1 MIATCKGGH
10 LGRSGA
16 APQAEAA
23 NQGIKKE
30 GTKALE
36 IRHSGIGADY
46 RASRRPSN
54 AIAILTLTRIGA
66 GDGGSMAAHG
76 TPSAPA

>member
-1 MIATCKGGH
+1 MIATCNGGH

-30 GTKALE
+30 GAKALRN
-36 IRHSGIGADY
+36 RHSGIGTDY
-46 RASRRPSN
+46 TAACRLSN

-66 GDGGSMAAHG
+66 P
-76 TPSAPA
+76 PSALAATRGTRPAPP